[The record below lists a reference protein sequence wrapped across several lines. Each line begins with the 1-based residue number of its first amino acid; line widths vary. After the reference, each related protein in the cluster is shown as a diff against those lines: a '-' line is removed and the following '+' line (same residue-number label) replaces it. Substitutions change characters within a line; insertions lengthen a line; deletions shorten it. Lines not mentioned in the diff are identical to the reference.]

1 MLHLVIGGASIE
13 VSVHDDSWLGAIV
26 GLSGAPTGRS
36 AGRIECGGAVTA
48 PPDAL
53 PDFADGDARGWTE
66 RPVPHLV
73 MGAAHVSLGEGVVA
87 ITAPPDRGLEAFDRA
102 LPLTLTWLLGAVDLW
117 VLHAAAVIGSDGLAL
132 VATSPGGGGKST
144 VALAASAGGWP
155 VLADDLVVVRLR
167 PGPAGGG
174 PGSLE
179 VCGVPRPL
187 AVPSEFSDFGPPIPG
202 DVRCRRRVSA
212 PLQGGWWPVGRMAVL
227 AHGTEPAGRGDRRA
241 ASGDR
246 RIPGHTDRSLRGRRT
261 RPDAGVVSCGRT
273 TGPPPGAAH
282 RPWLR
287 PRHPAP
293 DDLSGPG
300 SGRGTHRHWD
310 PADASLS
317 VTFPRARHSVAA
329 WWARSRRTERPVP

>member
-227 AHGTEPAGRGDRRA
+227 AHGTEPATTAEPLRA
-241 ASGDR
+241 IDAFLAIRTAHFAADVPARMPGWFPVAGQLARLPVR
-246 RIPGHTDRSLRGRRT
+246 RIALGSDPDTRLQTTFQVLGQAAALTATGIPPTLR
-261 RPDAGVVSCGRT
+261 
-273 TGPPPGAAH
+273 
-282 RPWLR
+282 
-287 PRHPAP
+287 
-293 DDLSGPG
+293 
-300 SGRGTHRHWD
+300 
-310 PADASLS
+310 
-317 VTFPRARHSVAA
+317 
-329 WWARSRRTERPVP
+329 